1 VHATQIGCVPE
12 HYSSQKRDSTRIH
25 DKMLFLWHSTFD
37 FLLRQVLQAAETKVL
52 FGCTPKMCR
61 DPDSETRAGTPE
73 SDSAG
78 SRARR
83 GRLSAAG
90 EVSENMTIVSEYRD
104 KVDAS

>member
-1 VHATQIGCVPE
+1 
-12 HYSSQKRDSTRIH
+12 
-25 DKMLFLWHSTFD
+25 
-37 FLLRQVLQAAETKVL
+37 
-52 FGCTPKMCR
+52 MCR